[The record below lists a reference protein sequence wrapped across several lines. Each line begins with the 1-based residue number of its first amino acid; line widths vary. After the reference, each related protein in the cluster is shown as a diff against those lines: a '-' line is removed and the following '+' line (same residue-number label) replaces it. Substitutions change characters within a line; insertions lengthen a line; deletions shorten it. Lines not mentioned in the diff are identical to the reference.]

1 MGPRLGLRLMSRLGP
16 RLEWAERPRLAAE
29 AERPRPRL
37 VAEAKIPPG
46 DPSYLVLGTHLA
58 PSNITSASAFRELT
72 SILGTIH
79 VRDVM

>member
-58 PSNITSASAFRELT
+58 PNNITSALVYQELT